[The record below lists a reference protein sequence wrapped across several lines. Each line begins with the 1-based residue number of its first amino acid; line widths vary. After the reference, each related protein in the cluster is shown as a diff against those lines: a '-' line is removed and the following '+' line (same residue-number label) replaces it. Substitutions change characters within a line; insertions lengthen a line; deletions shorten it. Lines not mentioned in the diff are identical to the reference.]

1 MKKIKIAFTGV
12 FDIDNFGDHLFPII
26 FENSLRKRKID
37 VEKEISRLELEKNK
51 KLDSFGSI
59 GTFDI
64 KISQENFNKQ
74 KAESDIASI
83 NVERCDIKAPFDGR
97 IASKK
102 VSKHQSIKPQDELLE
117 IVGLD
122 NLEARVVV
130 PSSWL
135 VWLKKGIE
143 FDLGSDRILPSNR
156 PILTQAINY
165 INASGVDF
173 KVIGGTDTRGTNR
186 YNQKL
191 SERRAQNVKNYLIE
205 NGADRKKLEA
215 IGTGEK
221 NLLYPECD
229 PAEKCEEWKNRANRR
244 VYFEVK

>member
-1 MKKIKIAFTGV
+1 MT
-12 FDIDNFGDHLFPII
+12 DS
-26 FENSLRKRKID
+26 E
-37 VEKEISRLELEKNK
+37 RLL
-51 KLDSFGSI
+51 
-59 GTFDI
+59 
-64 KISQENFNKQ
+64 
-74 KAESDIASI
+74 
-83 NVERCDIKAPFDGR
+83 
-97 IASKK
+97 
-102 VSKHQSIKPQDELLE
+102 
-117 IVGLD
+117 
-122 NLEARVVV
+122 
-130 PSSWL
+130 
-135 VWLKKGIE
+135 KGIE

-173 KVIGGTDTRGTNR
+173 KVIGGTDTRGTDR